1 MTRPLVARL
10 LILLT
15 AAFCAIDVG
24 ILVAIPRGVF
34 PGEFGF
40 PGYQLVLALGEGITG
55 YLVATRRPRTP
66 VGWSLLVASVAI
78 AFSGAAHEIAYAS
91 PAGPA
96 RDLFAWLD
104 AWPWAVN
111 TGAVLLAFF
120 RFPDGEPV
128 SAGWRRIELGALAF
142 VGLGLF
148 LSMFVPGRM
157 LSSGLEN
164 PFGLPALGSISPSL
178 TNAPAS
184 PASLLAAASLVARYR
199 RAGTVEHQQLKWLV
213 ASVAVI
219 GAAAVAMVSAPLFAP
234 TLVPYVQVALATVT
248 VLIPI
253 SVATAVLRYRLYDID
268 VLINR
273 ALVYG
278 ATTAAI
284 AIAFFAGIVV
294 LQAVLRPLT
303 SGSELA
309 VAASTLVSFALFQPL
324 RRRIQE
330 TVDRRFYRS
339 RYDAART
346 LDAFSVRLRD
356 EVDLGAVRAELL
368 DAVRDTVQPAH
379 AGVWLR

>member
-1 MTRPLVARL
+1 MTRPLAARL
-10 LILLT
+10 LLLLT
-15 AAFCAIDVG
+15 VAFCAVDVG
-24 ILVAIPRGVF
+24 ILLIQPRGVA

-55 YLVATRRPRTP
+55 YIVATRRPRTP
-66 VGWSLLVASVAI
+66 VGWALLVAGVAI
-78 AFSGAAHEIAYAS
+78 AFSGAAHEIALAS
-91 PAGPA
+91 PSGPT
-96 RDLFAWLD
+96 RDLAGWLD

-111 TGAVLLAFF
+111 TAAVLFAFF

-128 SAGWRRIELGALAF
+128 SRGWRVVELIALGF
-142 VGLGLF
+142 VGIGLF
-148 LSMFVPGRM
+148 LSAFVPGRM

-164 PFGLPALGSISPSL
+164 PFGIAVLGFLPPAA

-199 RAGTVEHQQLKWLV
+199 RSQDVEHQQLKWLV
-213 ASVAVI
+213 ASVVVI
-219 GAAAVAMVSAPLFAP
+219 GVAALAMVSAPVFAP
-234 TLVPYVQVALATVT
+234 GLVPYVQVMLATVT

-253 SVATAVLRYRLYDID
+253 SIAVAVLRYRLYDID

-278 ATTAAI
+278 ATTVGI
-284 AIAFFAGIVV
+284 AVAFVAGIVI
-294 LQAVLRPLT
+294 LQAILRPLT

-309 VAASTLVSFALFQPL
+309 VAASTVASVALFQPL
-324 RRRIQE
+324 RGRIQSA
-330 TVDRRFYRS
+330 VDRRFYRA

-356 EVDLGAVRAELL
+356 EVELGAVRAELL
-368 DAVRDTVQPAH
+368 EAVRSTVQPAH
-379 AGVWLR
+379 ASVWLR